1 MDRLVAERWGCPW
14 RPFEILGRALMEY
27 FVYFPISNS
36 LEDLGGSEQSLG
48 PWFRKNR
55 GQEIKFPCLVP
66 ALLARCI
73 ISF

>member
-1 MDRLVAERWGCPW
+1 
-14 RPFEILGRALMEY
+14 MEY